1 MGPLGFL
8 DSGILGLCDSGT
20 VYVGL
25 CVWDSVCGILY
36 GPVYGI
42 AYGTVNGTVY
52 GTLELW
58 DSGSLGLCMWDCVCG
73 SVCVGLYMDLWDCI
87 YDCR

>member
-1 MGPLGFL
+1 M
-8 DSGILGLCDSGT
+8 
-20 VYVGL
+20 
-25 CVWDSVCGILY
+25 WDSVCGIIY
-36 GPVYGI
+36 GPVDGI

-73 SVCVGLYMDLWDCI
+73 TVCVGLYVGLWDCI
-87 YDCR
+87 CDCR